1 MKGLAVALL
10 AALVLVTGCNPSV
23 PGGKL
28 VIVTEENPPYNF
40 TDERGNITGQSTEI
54 VLALAKNTGSDA
66 VIEMKPWY
74 EGYEKVQKQPGTAL
88 YSTSRMPFREEMFK
102 WVGPIGFADEWFY
115 AKRGSDI
122 KITSLDDAR
131 KIKSIAVYKDDSNQ
145 LYLIENGFT
154 NLDVSDNDLQCIK
167 KLVEGKV
174 DIWLGPSEGLHFLA
188 YKAGINPAEIE
199 PVSYVRRAEW
209 YIAFNRQTPDTVV
222 SSWQQALDRLKTADK
237 PGEMS
242 FYDSAVTSY
251 ALPRYTTDSVA
262 KDVVTGLVD
271 KTAADIIAE
280 AAGTIKKINAGES
293 PYQDKAR
300 PDLYVYVFDTY
311 ATVAANADNPAV
323 LGRNFKG
330 VPDMAGRLFRDN
342 IVEGALKNGTG
353 WEDYVFTMPGKIG
366 LYHKSVYYKLVT
378 GSDGKRYIVCVG
390 RYKDKAE

>member
-1 MKGLAVALL
+1 MKGLAVILL
-10 AALVLVTGCNPSV
+10 AALVLVSGCGPSL

-54 VLALAKNTGSDA
+54 VLALVRDTGSDA
-66 VIEMKPWY
+66 VIQIKPWS
-74 EGYEKVQKQPGTAL
+74 EGYELVQKQPGTAL
-88 YSTSRMPFREEMFK
+88 FSTSRIPFREELFK

-115 AKRGSDI
+115 ARRGSDI
-122 KITSLDDAR
+122 RITSLDDAR
-131 KIKSIAVYKDDSNQ
+131 KIKSIAVYKNDSNH
-145 LYLIENGFT
+145 LYLLEHGFA
-154 NLDVSDNDLQCIK
+154 NLDVSDNDVQCIK

-174 DIWLGPSEGLHFLA
+174 DLWLGPSEGLHFLA

-209 YIAFNRQTPDTVV
+209 YIAFNRQTPDATVAA
-222 SSWQQALDRLKTADK
+222 WQAALDRLKTADK

-242 FYDSAVTSY
+242 FYETAINSY
-251 ALPRYTTDSVA
+251 ALPRYAADSVA
-262 KDVVTGLVD
+262 REAVVQLVD
-271 KTAADIIAE
+271 KTAGDIAAD
-280 AAGTIKKINAGES
+280 AAGTLRKINAGES
-293 PYQDKAR
+293 PYQDKTR

-311 ATVAANADNPAV
+311 ATEAANANNPAV

-330 VPDMAGRLFRDN
+330 VPDMAGKLFRDN

-366 LYHKSVYYKLVT
+366 LYYKSAYYRLVT
-378 GSDGKRYIVCVG
+378 GSDGKRYIVCAG
-390 RYKDKAE
+390 RYKDKPE